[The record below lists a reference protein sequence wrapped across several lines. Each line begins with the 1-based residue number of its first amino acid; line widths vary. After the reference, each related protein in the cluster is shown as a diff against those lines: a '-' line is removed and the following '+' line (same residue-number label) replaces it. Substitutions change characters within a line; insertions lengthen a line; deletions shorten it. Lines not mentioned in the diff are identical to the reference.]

1 MSPKAV
7 GPGTAISVFLQL
19 DLSWNVAPKG
29 KRFYWNMPSDIL
41 AA

>member
-7 GPGTAISVFLQL
+7 ISVFLQL